1 MKIKYFYS
9 FIIVITLCLSFLLLR
24 KPGIDID
31 AFEELF
37 WFSCTSLLIGY
48 GAQYVSNRFLVIAW
62 GMYCVGLFLDVLDDI
77 LSKDTLPLLVAD
89 TSLKKI
95 GLILTCVVLYNV
107 IHRER
112 KIINKLNNEIS
123 RRKKLEEKLS
133 FEANHD
139 HLTQLGNRKS
149 CFENFVNLGSKYPF
163 LLYFDLDNF
172 KSANDAHGH
181 QTGDEVLILISNTL
195 KSEFGNEN
203 CFRLGG
209 DEFVAFSKTPPDNI
223 EALRDKLI
231 EHIFEFGVGVSIGVA
246 QITSKESPDEI
257 MHRADSAM
265 YSDKSHK
272 IIRQTPRT

>member
-1 MKIKYFYS
+1 MKSRYFYI
-9 FIIVITLCLSFLLLR
+9 FILTVTLCLAVLLLNR
-24 KPGIDID
+24 PDIDLD

-37 WFSCTSLLIGY
+37 WFTCTGLLIGY
-48 GAQYVSNRFLVIAW
+48 GAQYVSNRFLILAW

-77 LSKDTLPLLVAD
+77 LTKDTLPILVAD

-95 GLILTCVVLYNV
+95 GLILTCIVLYNV
-107 IHRER
+107 IHHER
-112 KIINKLNNEIS
+112 KIINKLNSEIN
-123 RRKKLEEKLS
+123 RRKKLEDRLN

-149 CFENFVNLGSKYPF
+149 CFENFATLSSKYPY

-172 KSANDAHGH
+172 KHANDKYGH
-181 QTGDEVLILISNTL
+181 QTGDEVLISISNALQT
-195 KSEFGNEN
+195 EFGADN

-209 DEFVAFSKTPPDNI
+209 DEFVAFSQVPPENI
-223 EALRDKLI
+223 DTLRNRLV
-231 EHIFEFGVGVSIGVA
+231 EQIFEFDVGVSIGIA
-246 QITSKESPDEI
+246 KITPNESPDEI
-257 MHRADSAM
+257 MHRADSNM

>member
-1 MKIKYFYS
+1 MKIKYFYA
-9 FIIVITLCLSFLLLR
+9 FIVITSLCLAFFLFKR
-24 KPGIDID
+24 PGVDID

-37 WFSCTSLLIGY
+37 WFSCTGLLIGY
-48 GAQYVSNRFLVIAW
+48 GAQYVNNRFLIFAW
-62 GMYCVGLFLDVLDDI
+62 GVYCVGLFLDVLDDI
-77 LSKDTLPLLVAD
+77 LSKDTLPLLMAD

-95 GLILTCVVLYNV
+95 GLILTCVILYNV
-107 IHRER
+107 IHHER
-112 KIINKLNNEIS
+112 KIIQRLNNEIT

-149 CFENFVNLGSKYPF
+149 CFENFTTLGKRYPY

-172 KSANDAHGH
+172 KSANDKYGH
-181 QTGDEVLILISNTL
+181 QTGDEVLMLISNAL

-209 DEFVAFSKTPPDNI
+209 DEFVAFSNSPPENI
-223 EALRDKLI
+223 EQLRDKLM
-231 EHIFEFGVGVSIGVA
+231 EHIFEFDVGVSIGMA

-257 MHRADSAM
+257 MHLADSAM